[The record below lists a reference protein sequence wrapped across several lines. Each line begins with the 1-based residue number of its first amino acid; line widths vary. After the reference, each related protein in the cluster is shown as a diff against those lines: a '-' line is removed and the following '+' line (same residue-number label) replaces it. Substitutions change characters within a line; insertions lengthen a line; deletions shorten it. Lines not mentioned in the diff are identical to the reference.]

1 MFIRK
6 TATRNKSTNES
17 YFTFRLVTSER
28 TGKQVRQITLLNLG
42 RHFELSQSD
51 WPRLCA
57 RIDVL
62 LAGQAG
68 MLPEPDAI
76 EALAQRYAAR
86 LIAARSEP
94 APLAVAPA
102 TPPAVPPAAPLATA
116 PEPPPAP
123 PPAPSTPAAPS
134 AKPAAPDPV
143 FAEVDIASLQLTRP
157 RSVGVEAAGLAAM
170 DWLGIDR
177 ILSDLGL
184 NGVQRDAAAGLLI
197 GRMAAPGSELATWR
211 WLCERSA
218 LGELLDVDF
227 GAMPLIRLYRTS
239 DLLVRHRDKIED
251 ALFTRIKDLFGMPVT
266 VTLYD
271 LTNTYFEGASAGNPK
286 AARGR
291 SKEKRGAC
299 PRALDPGDCPLVTLG
314 LVLDSSGFVRRS
326 KMFAGN
332 VAEGSTLAEMLKG
345 LATPP
350 GALVI
355 MDAEP
360 APAKARA
367 TAVNITWL
375 KEQGY
380 RYLVVSR
387 ERGRQFDPDKATST
401 LTASNETVRL
411 QRVLSE
417 DGAEVRLYCHSE
429 GREAKET
436 AITTR
441 FVTQFETGLGNLAAG
456 LSKPR
461 GQKKLAD
468 IQQRIGRLKEKSRG
482 IGQHYEIV
490 VTPDGTGKL
499 ATSITWTKVPVE
511 GSKLTHPGVCC
522 LRSNETTWGAETLW
536 HTYTM
541 LTDLEAVFRGLKS
554 ELGLRPVFHQKADR
568 TEGHLFIT
576 VLAYQLVQA
585 IRGKLEAAGEHTSWA
600 RLREVLSVQQRVT
613 ATFQQR
619 DGRTL
624 HVRKATVGTGLAP
637 NLRHAGHQCVTRRGP
652 ETDRLNG
659 NDALVVPLGPRRRC
673 NRLIIQELF

>member
-6 TATRNKSTNES
+6 AATRNKSTDES

-42 RHFELSQSD
+42 RYFDLPQRD
-51 WPRLCA
+51 WPRLCG
-57 RIDVL
+57 RIDAV

-68 MLPEPDAI
+68 MLAEPEAI
-76 EALAQRYAAR
+76 ETLAQRYAAR
-86 LIAARSEP
+86 LIGTQPGPAA
-94 APLAVAPA
+94 A
-102 TPPAVPPAAPLATA
+102 PAAP
-116 PEPPPAP
+116 PPPGPPPAQP
-123 PPAPSTPAAPS
+123 TAAAPS
-134 AKPAAPDPV
+134 ASAATPEPV
-143 FAEVDIASLQLTRP
+143 YAEVDIASLQLTRP
-157 RSVGVEAAGLAAM
+157 RTVGVEAAGVAAM
-170 DWLGIDR
+170 ERLGIDP
-177 ILSDLGL
+177 ILAGLGL
-184 NGVQRDAAAGLLI
+184 NGVQRDAVAGLLI

-211 WLCERSA
+211 WLRERSA
-218 LGELLDVDF
+218 LGELLGVDF
-227 GAMPLIRLYRTS
+227 EAMPLIRLYRTS
-239 DLLVRHRDKIED
+239 DLLVRHRDKIET
-251 ALFTRIKDLFGMPVT
+251 ALFRTIQDLFGLPVT

-271 LTNTYFEGASAGNPK
+271 LTNTYFEGAAAANTK

-291 SKEKRGAC
+291 SKEKRS
-299 PRALDPGDCPLVTLG
+299 DCPLVTLG
-314 LVLDSSGFVRRS
+314 LVLDGSGFVRRS

-332 VAEGSTLAEMLKG
+332 VAEGMTLAEMLKG
-345 LATPP
+345 LTAPP

-355 MDAEP
+355 MDAGI
-360 APAKARA
+360 A
-367 TAVNITWL
+367 TAANIAWL
-375 KEQGY
+375 KEQEY

-387 ERGRQFDPDKATST
+387 ERTRQFDPDQAVQT

-436 AITTR
+436 AITGR
-441 FVTQFETGLGNLAAG
+441 CVTQFEEGLAKLAAG
-456 LSKPR
+456 LDKPR

-482 IGQHYEIV
+482 ISQHYEV
-490 VTPDGTGKL
+490 TVTPDETGTI
-499 ATSITWTKVPVE
+499 AAAITWTKAPVE

-522 LRSNETTWGAETLW
+522 LRSNETTWEAETLW

-554 ELGLRPVFHQKADR
+554 ELGLRPVFHQTADR

-585 IRGKLEAAGEHTSWA
+585 VRRKLEAAGEHMSWM

-619 DGRTL
+619 DGHTM
-624 HVRKATVGTGLAP
+624 HVRKATAAEP
-637 NLRHAGHQCVTRRGP
+637 ALRRIY
-652 ETDRLNG
+652 
-659 NDALVVPLGPRRRC
+659 DALGIDAAPGGVRK
-673 NRLIIQELF
+673 LIV